1 MDDLEAAKR
10 AAGEAAAQLVTDG
23 MTVGLGSGTT
33 ARWFIES
40 VGARVAEG
48 LRVDA
53 VATSLASA
61 ALAAARGIPL
71 LELDAG
77 GVDLA
82 VDGADTVD
90 PDLRL
95 LKGLGG
101 ALVRERI
108 VAAAAQ
114 QFVVVADQTKL
125 RPHLSGFVPVELLA
139 FGWHHTMTLLDQ
151 TGATFAL
158 RLDAAGEPLRS
169 DNGNLIADGEF
180 APIADPEGL
189 AARLDAIPGVVGH
202 GLFLGMADLVIVAA
216 PDGTVTRLE
225 PAGSR
230 SPSPILSEARD
241 VSIGGGRMA
250 GETLAWRMIKPGWK
264 VLSRDGTEIGTVGR
278 VLADDGAD
286 IFHGMALKHGGPL
299 GAGERE
305 VLAAQIERIVEDA
318 IWTTLDPADV
328 DKLPPAR

>member
-1 MDDLEAAKR
+1 MDDLETAKR
-10 AAGEAAAQLVTDG
+10 AAGEAAARLVEDG
-23 MTVGLGSGTT
+23 MTLGLGSGTT
-33 ARWFIES
+33 ARWFIEA
-40 VGARVAEG
+40 VGARLAEG
-48 LRVDA
+48 LRVSA

-61 ALAAARGIPL
+61 ALAAGRGIPL
-71 LELDAG
+71 LELDAR

-108 VAAAAQ
+108 VAAAARR
-114 QFVVVADQTKL
+114 FVVVADESKL
-125 RPHLSGFVPVELLA
+125 RAHLAGYVPVEVLM

-151 TGATFAL
+151 TGAPFEL

-202 GLFLGMADLVIVAA
+202 GLFLGMAALVIVAA
-216 PDGTVTRLE
+216 ADGSLTQLE
-225 PAGSR
+225 PARGASAA
-230 SPSPILSEARD
+230 LS
-241 VSIGGGRMA
+241 
-250 GETLAWRMIKPGWK
+250 
-264 VLSRDGTEIGTVGR
+264 
-278 VLADDGAD
+278 
-286 IFHGMALKHGGPL
+286 
-299 GAGERE
+299 
-305 VLAAQIERIVEDA
+305 
-318 IWTTLDPADV
+318 
-328 DKLPPAR
+328 

>member
-1 MDDLEAAKR
+1 MDLEAAKR
-10 AAGEAAAQLVTDG
+10 TAGEAAALLVDEG
-23 MTVGLGSGTT
+23 MTLGLGTGTT
-33 ARWFIES
+33 ARWFIEA

-48 LRVDA
+48 LEVTA

-61 ALAAARGIPL
+61 ALAARHRIPL
-71 LELDAG
+71 MELSAR

-108 VAAAAQ
+108 VAAAASR
-114 QFVVVADQTKL
+114 FVIVADESKL
-125 RPHLSGFVPVELLA
+125 RPRLAGFVPVELLM
-139 FGWHHTMTLLDQ
+139 FGWHHTMTLLSQ
-151 TGATFAL
+151 TGAGFSL

-202 GLFLGMADLVIVAA
+202 GLFLGMADLVIIGGT
-216 PDGTVTRLE
+216 DGALTRLE
-225 PAGSR
+225 PAHR
-230 SPSPILSEARD
+230 APA
-241 VSIGGGRMA
+241 
-250 GETLAWRMIKPGWK
+250 
-264 VLSRDGTEIGTVGR
+264 VLS
-278 VLADDGAD
+278 
-286 IFHGMALKHGGPL
+286 
-299 GAGERE
+299 
-305 VLAAQIERIVEDA
+305 
-318 IWTTLDPADV
+318 
-328 DKLPPAR
+328 